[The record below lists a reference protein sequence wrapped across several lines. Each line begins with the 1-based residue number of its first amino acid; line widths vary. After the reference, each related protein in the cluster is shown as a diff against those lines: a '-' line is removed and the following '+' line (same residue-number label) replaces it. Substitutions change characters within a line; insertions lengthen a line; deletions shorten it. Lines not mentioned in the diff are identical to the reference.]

1 MLIKPLFKRADPR
14 QEKIYIL
21 REIPNNLLS
30 CERLPNLICA
40 TKTRPQAK
48 RYHPWCVSDTSS
60 GLFREQFAASS
71 RKHDIYP
78 SSAIRDSR
86 RVDVFARP
94 SLADLHRCCCC
105 CSCCLTKLNREHI
118 AERKLN
124 KTAKPEKRKQLLLGN
139 AEKQLHNWLW
149 RGICLSMITGEP
161 LRGRLN

>member
-1 MLIKPLFKRADPR
+1 MLVKPLFKRADPR

-78 SSAIRDSR
+78 SSAIRDEWMYSR
-86 RVDVFARP
+86 DPP
-94 SLADLHRCCCC
+94 SQI
-105 CSCCLTKLNREHI
+105 SI
-118 AERKLN
+118 AVVVVVVVV
-124 KTAKPEKRKQLLLGN
+124 
-139 AEKQLHNWLW
+139 
-149 RGICLSMITGEP
+149 
-161 LRGRLN
+161 